1 MMRRLEGKVCL
12 ITGTGGS
19 MGRASAIAFAR
30 EGARIV
36 GCDVVSDRARE
47 AMEAVRDAGGE
58 MVSLHPCDL
67 TKLEDCDALVDL
79 ALSTYGRI
87 DVLFNNAAM
96 AYFGAVDEMPVADWH
111 RTIDQEINLVY
122 YLTRAAWPALVEAR
136 GTIVNTAS
144 ISAHQ
149 AYKPLPG
156 LAHMAA
162 KGAIL
167 SMTRQLAMEGAPH
180 GIRANTISPGL
191 IATHQTR
198 DILGDAEAAAAMT
211 NQIMLN
217 RAGTPEEIASAALF
231 LASDESS
238 FVTGADLRVDGG
250 TTAW

>member
-1 MMRRLEGKVCL
+1 MGRLEGKICV

-19 MGRASAIAFAR
+19 MGRASALAFAR
-30 EGARIV
+30 EGAKIV
-36 GCDVVSDRARE
+36 GCDVFADRAE
-47 AMEAVRDAGGE
+47 EAVVAVREAGGE

-67 TKLEDCDALVDL
+67 TKMEDCEALVAL

-96 AYFGAVDEMPVADWH
+96 AYFGWIDEMTVEDWH
-111 RTIDQEINLVY
+111 KTIDQEVNLVY
-122 YLTRAAWPALVEAR
+122 YLTRAAWPSLIEAR

-144 ISAHQ
+144 ISSHQ
-149 AYKPLPG
+149 AYRPLPG
-156 LAHMAA
+156 LAHTAA

-191 IATHQTR
+191 IATYQTKT
-198 DILGDAEAAAAMT
+198 ILGDNEFASMMT
-211 NQIMLN
+211 DQIMLK
-217 RAGTPEEIASAALF
+217 RPGQPEEIASAALF
-231 LASDESS
+231 LASEESS
-238 FVTGADLRVDGG
+238 FVTGTDLRVDGG

>member
-1 MMRRLEGKVCL
+1 MGRLQDKVCL

-19 MGRASAIAFAR
+19 MGRAAALAFAR

-36 GCDVVSDRARE
+36 GCDVNVERAE
-47 AMEAVRDAGGE
+47 QTQEAVRAAGGE
-58 MVSLHPCDL
+58 IVSLHPCDL
-67 TKLEDCDALVDL
+67 TDVANCEALVDL
-79 ALSTYGRI
+79 AVRTFGGI

-96 AYFGAVDEMPVADWH
+96 AYFGPVPDLRLDDWH
-111 RTIDQEINLVY
+111 RTINEEVHLVY
-122 YLTRAAWPALVEAR
+122 YLVRAAWAELVR
-136 GTIVNTAS
+136 SSGVIVNTAS

-149 AYKPLPG
+149 AYRPLP
-156 LAHMAA
+156 AVSHMAA

-167 SMTRQLAMEGAPH
+167 AMTRQLAMEGAPH

-191 IATHQTR
+191 VATHQTV
-198 DILGDAEAAAAMT
+198 DVLGDADLSRQMT
-211 NQIMLN
+211 EQIMLG
-217 RAGTPEEIASAALF
+217 RPGRPEEIAAAALF

>member
-1 MMRRLEGKVCL
+1 MGRLDNKVCV

-19 MGRASAIAFAR
+19 MGRASALAFAG
-30 EGARIV
+30 EGALIV
-36 GCDVVSDRARE
+36 GCDVVADRAEETVVSVRE
-47 AMEAVRDAGGE
+47 AGGQ
-58 MVSLHPCDL
+58 MVSMHPCDL
-67 TKLEDCDALVDL
+67 TKMEECEALVAL

-96 AYFGAVDEMPVADWH
+96 AYFGWVNEMPLEDWH

-122 YLTRAAWPALVEAR
+122 YLTRAAWPALVATG

-149 AYKPLPG
+149 AYRPLPG

-191 IATHQTR
+191 ILTHQTK
-198 DILGDAEAAAAMT
+198 DILGDDQFASVMT
-211 NQIMLN
+211 DQIMLK
-217 RAGTPEEIASAALF
+217 RPGRPEEIALSALF
-231 LASDESS
+231 LASEESS
-238 FVTGADLRVDGG
+238 FITGADLRVDGG